1 VRPPLARWTFPA
13 PDPRLVELAGDVTV
27 PVVVP
32 DVEERV
38 VVAVAPPEM
47 LPPLVVVDVFSPLIG
62 PEGAMYD

>member
-1 VRPPLARWTFPA
+1 M
-13 PDPRLVELAGDVTV
+13 VELAGDVTV

-38 VVAVAPPEM
+38 VVAVPPPEV
-47 LPPLVVVDVFSPLIG
+47 LAPLVVVVAVFPSLIG